1 MEEKV
6 IDKNKSGM
14 PVASLTLGIVSIVLS
29 TFWYISLPAGILA
42 IVFGAKSIKK
52 MGSKLGK
59 AGMILGII
67 GLSILLLIYVS
78 ITAIIRSNRSAF
90 IYFSI

>member
-29 TFWYISLPAGILA
+29 TFWYISLLA

-78 ITAIIRSNRSAF
+78 ITAIILT
-90 IYFSI
+90 I